1 MTAKLNVSALCMIM
15 AGVIASPALAF
26 DGNYGVQ
33 SAWDNPTANMAS
45 GSLKPGYAQLPWA
58 AGNVLPIKLRNGM
71 VTMVNLPAGEQIA
84 QAYVGDKGLFNIE
97 SAQGATTIMITP
109 LPENQGSDT
118 NMIVEGKS
126 GNKYIFYLR
135 SEPSNSS
142 EITYSQV
149 DITLDG
155 NARLPSATT
164 ATASSSVGGTSSLF
178 TAKKASTSTV
188 GVDGEDFGW
197 IKSMKIDP
205 SEFRFD
211 LDIFVPNPDDYVIA
225 PERVWRDRI
234 FTYIDFGDKVIAMTQ
249 RPVVSL
255 LVEGGESPV
264 GFRTD
269 GEDGRLLIVEAVGD
283 MVLRS
288 GQRIVCI
295 KKREKPFLISDT
307 ASVMALAEAN
317 VAQSMMS
324 GQSLNNI
331 AYTMDQNAI
340 NMAGVNY
347 TGTPVMIGNVANTG
361 AAGGYY
367 MPAGFSAAQYGTQQM
382 PTQTAPVSGTGTV
395 GVNMIPTERVT
406 AGSYLPQTGI
416 PLITSNQSGVAVE
429 LKADTS
435 VKALDNYWTS
445 LLAKFSGDGGQG
457 LLTPYKD
464 MVFFAVDEQGVGDLG
479 AGSTTARLYRLR
491 IGPLADIG
499 TAQSLCDRLTK
510 SNGVSCSVVRI
521 Q

>member
-1 MTAKLNVSALCMIM
+1 MTFAKAIKLNVSLICVGMALGLTNVNS
-15 AGVIASPALAF
+15 AVAYQA
-26 DGNYGVQ
+26 
-33 SAWDNPTANMAS
+33 AWDNPNANMTA
-45 GSLKPGYAQLPWA
+45 GSIKPGYAQLSWSK
-58 AGNVLPIKLRNGM
+58 GSTLPLKLRNGM
-71 VTMVNLPAGEQIA
+71 VTMVTLPNGEQISDII
-84 QAYVGDKGLFNIE
+84 VGDRDLFQVDAQKGTN
-97 SAQGATTIMITP
+97 TIFLTP
-109 LPENQGSDT
+109 AGSTMGGDT
-118 NMIVEGKS
+118 NMIVDGQS

-135 SEPSNSS
+135 AEPTNSS

-149 DITLDG
+149 DVVLDG
-155 NARLPSATT
+155 NAILPNANVSTTSGAGMKSIFNKPATT
-164 ATASSSVGGTSSLF
+164 SN
-178 TAKKASTSTV
+178 TV
-188 GVDGEDFGW
+188 GVDGEDYGW

-234 FTYIDFGDKVIAMTQ
+234 FTYIDFGDKVISMTQ

-295 KKREKPFLISDT
+295 KKREKPFLIADT

-331 AYTMDQNAI
+331 AYNMDMAAM
-340 NMAGVNY
+340 NMNVGNY
-347 TGTPVMIGNVANTG
+347 TASPTFVGNGSVAAATG
-361 AAGGYY
+361 AGYY
-367 MPAGFSAAQYGTQQM
+367 MPAGFTTDGTTGASTAM
-382 PTQTAPVSGTGTV
+382 TMVPTV
-395 GVNMIPTERVT
+395 RDT
-406 AGSYLPQTGI
+406 AGAYLPQTNI

-429 LKADTS
+429 LKSDPS
-435 VKALDNYWTS
+435 VKALNDYWTG
-445 LLAKFSGDGGQG
+445 LLAKFSGDDGAG

-464 MVFFAVDEQGVGDLG
+464 KVFFAVDEQGVGELG
-479 AGSTTARLYRLR
+479 AESTSARLYRLR
-491 IGPLADIG
+491 IGPLADID
-499 TAQSLCDRLTK
+499 TAQKLCDQLLK
-510 SNGVSCSVVRI
+510 FSGASCNVVRI

>member
-1 MTAKLNVSALCMIM
+1 MTLLNATKLNISVICMMAVFMMPAMSAGIQ
-15 AGVIASPALAF
+15 A
-26 DGNYGVQ
+26 
-33 SAWDNPTANMAS
+33 AWDNPTANMAS
-45 GSLKPGYAQLPWA
+45 GSIKPGYAQLAWST
-58 AGNVLPIKLRNGM
+58 GTVLPIKLRNGM
-71 VTMVNLPAGEQIA
+71 STMVNLPAGEQIEDIIMGN
-84 QAYVGDKGLFNIE
+84 QALFVVTNTAIGDNKFFIAPEG
-97 SAQGATTIMITP
+97 AVQG
-109 LPENQGSDT
+109 GDT
-118 NMIVEGKS
+118 NLIVMGKS

-135 SEPSNSS
+135 AEPSNSS

-149 DITLDG
+149 DVTLDG
-155 NARLPSATT
+155 NARLPVMSGG
-164 ATASSSVGGTSSLF
+164 ASGAGANMGSVF
-178 TAKKASTSTV
+178 KKASNTTSTV
-188 GVDGEDFGW
+188 GVDGEDYGW

-295 KKREKPFLISDT
+295 KKREKPFLIADT

-324 GQSLNNI
+324 NQSLNNL
-331 AYTMDQNAI
+331 AYTLDQNAI
-340 NMAGVNY
+340 NAAGVNN
-347 TGTPVMIGNVANTG
+347 TGTPVMIGNVANNG
-361 AAGGYY
+361 AAAGYY
-367 MPAGFSAAQYGTQQM
+367 VPAGFSTGA
-382 PTQTAPVSGTGTV
+382 TQTQIYGGTSGLT
-395 GVNMIPTERVT
+395 MMPTERIT
-406 AGSYLPQTGI
+406 AGSYLPQSNI

-435 VKALDNYWTS
+435 VKALNDYWTN
-445 LLAKFSGDGGQG
+445 LLAKFSGDSGQG
-457 LLTPYKD
+457 ILTPYKD
-464 MVFFAVDEQGVGDLG
+464 SVFFAVDEQGVGDLG
-479 AGSTTARLYRLR
+479 ADSSTARLYRLR
-491 IGPLADIG
+491 IGPMSDID
-499 TAQSLCDRLTK
+499 TAQKLCDQLLK
-510 SNGVSCSVVRI
+510 FSGASCSVVRI

>member
-1 MTAKLNVSALCMIM
+1 MTFSKAIKLNISILCLACVCAMPM
-15 AGVIASPALAF
+15 AFAAQ
-26 DGNYGVQ
+26 N
-33 SAWDNPTANMAS
+33 AWNNPNANMAS
-45 GSLKPGYAQLPWA
+45 GSSKPGYAQLSWSK
-58 AGNVLPIKLRNGM
+58 GTVLPIKLRSGM
-71 VTMVNLPAGEQIA
+71 VTMVTLPAGEQIEDGMF
-84 QAYVGDKGLFNIE
+84 GDDGLFKFEGTAGTNVMYLTPN
-97 SAQGATTIMITP
+97 SGVQG
-109 LPENQGSDT
+109 GDT
-118 NMIVEGKS
+118 NLIITGKS

-135 SEPSNSS
+135 AEPSNSS
-142 EITYSQV
+142 EVTYSQV
-149 DITLDG
+149 EIVMDG
-155 NARLPSATT
+155 NGGLPT
-164 ATASSSVGGTSSLF
+164 ATPTATPAGTMSSIFKKSAPTSN
-178 TAKKASTSTV
+178 TV
-188 GVDGEDFGW
+188 GVDGEDYGW

-234 FTYIDFGDKVIAMTQ
+234 FTYIDFGDKVISMTQ

-295 KKREKPFLISDT
+295 KKREKPFLIADT

-324 GQSLNNI
+324 GQSLNNM
-331 AYTMDQNAI
+331 AYGYDMAAI
-340 NMAGVNY
+340 NTAGVNN
-347 TGTPVMIGNVANTG
+347 TGTPVMIGDMSNNAT
-361 AAGGYY
+361 AGYY
-367 MPAGFSAAQYGTQQM
+367 MPAGFVAGQVYPQPTTTQA
-382 PTQTAPVSGTGTV
+382 TTSTGTV
-395 GVNMIPTERVT
+395 TMMPTERVT
-406 AGSYLPQTGI
+406 AGSYLPQSNI

-429 LKADTS
+429 LRSDTS
-435 VKALDNYWTS
+435 VKALDEYWAG
-445 LLAKFSGDGGQG
+445 LLAKFSGDNGQG

-464 MVFFAVDEQGVGDLG
+464 KVFFAVDEQGVGELG
-479 AGSTTARLYRLR
+479 SRASTARLYRLR
-491 IGPLADIG
+491 IGPMTDIDV
-499 TAQSLCDRLTK
+499 AQKLCDQLLKFSGT
-510 SNGVSCSVVRI
+510 SCSVVRI

>member
-1 MTAKLNVSALCMIM
+1 MGMSFRTALKLNISVFCVMALC
-15 AGVIASPALAF
+15 ASAHGVATGI
-26 DGNYGVQ
+26 NYGVQ
-33 SAWDNPTANMAS
+33 DAWDNPTANMAA
-45 GSLKPGYAQLPWA
+45 GSIKPGYAQLSWES
-58 AGNVLPIKLRNGM
+58 GSVLPIKLRNGM
-71 VTMVNLPAGEQIA
+71 VTMVSLPNGEQIA
-84 QAYVGDKGLFNIE
+84 DAVIGNQGLFTIE
-97 SAQGATTIMITP
+97 ANQGDRTMVISPTAS
-109 LPENQGSDT
+109 NQGSDT
-118 NMIVEGKS
+118 NLIVTGKS

-149 DITLDG
+149 DVVLDG
-155 NARLPSATT
+155 NATLPNATATT
-164 ATASSSVGGTSSLF
+164 TTTGGAASIF
-178 TAKKASTSTV
+178 KKAATKTGTV
-188 GVDGEDFGW
+188 GVDGEDYGW

-264 GFRTD
+264 SFRTD

-295 KKREKPFLISDT
+295 KKREKPFLIADT

-324 GQSLNNI
+324 GQSLNTI

-340 NMAGVNY
+340 NAAGLNY
-347 TGTPVMIGNVANTG
+347 TGSPTYVSNANSVA
-361 AAGGYY
+361 ASGYY
-367 MPAGFSAAQYGTQQM
+367 MPAGTTTTNVTMPVASSGTAGVTMM
-382 PTQTAPVSGTGTV
+382 PTQ
-395 GVNMIPTERVT
+395 RLT
-406 AGSYLPQTGI
+406 AGSYLPQTNI

-429 LKADTS
+429 LKSDTS
-435 VKALDNYWTS
+435 VKALDDYWTG
-445 LLAKFSGDGGQG
+445 LLAKFSGDDGVG

-464 MVFFAVDEQGVGDLG
+464 KVFFAVDEQGVGDLG
-479 AGSTTARLYRLR
+479 STSHTARLYRLR
-491 IGPLADIG
+491 IGPMSDID
-499 TAQSLCDRLTK
+499 TAQKLCDQLLK
-510 SNGVSCSVVRI
+510 FSGASCNVVRI

>member
-1 MTAKLNVSALCMIM
+1 MTVLKNISMLCFGLLLAL
-15 AGVIASPALAF
+15 PAYAA
-26 DGNYGVQ
+26 DYGIQ
-33 SAWDNPTANMAS
+33 AAWDNPTANMAS
-45 GSLKPGYAQLPWA
+45 GSTKPGYAQLAWS
-58 AGNVLPIKLRNGM
+58 AGSVLPIKLRNGM
-71 VTMVNLPAGEQIA
+71 VTMLTLPNGEQIA
-84 QAYVGDKGLFNIE
+84 DAVIGNQELFDISATQGDRTMFISPVADN
-97 SAQGATTIMITP
+97 M
-109 LPENQGSDT
+109 GSDT
-118 NMIVEGKS
+118 NMIVTGKS

-149 DITLDG
+149 DVVLDG
-155 NARLPSATT
+155 SGALPNVGNSG
-164 ATASSSVGGTSSLF
+164 TASGG
-178 TAKKASTSTV
+178 AKSIFQKAAPASNVV
-188 GVDGEDFGW
+188 GVDGEDYGW

-234 FTYIDFGDKVIAMTQ
+234 FTYIDFGDKVISMTQ

-295 KKREKPFLISDT
+295 KKREKPFLIADT

-317 VAQSMMS
+317 VAQSMLS

-331 AYTMDQNAI
+331 AYTAD
-340 NMAGVNY
+340 MAAMSMGTSY
-347 TGTPVMIGNVANTG
+347 TGTPMFMGNTATVNPVTG
-361 AAGGYY
+361 AGYY
-367 MPAGFSAAQYGTQQM
+367 MPAGYGM
-382 PTQTAPVSGTGTV
+382 PQSMPGTSGG
-395 GVNMIPTERVT
+395 GVNMMPSERNT
-406 AGSYLPQTGI
+406 AGAYLPQSNI
-416 PLITSNQSGVAVE
+416 PLISSNQSGVAVE
-429 LKADTS
+429 LKSDTN
-435 VKALDNYWTS
+435 VKALEDYWTG
-445 LLAKFSGDGGQG
+445 LLAKFSGDEGQG
-457 LLTPYKD
+457 LLAPYKD
-464 MVFFAVDEQGVGDLG
+464 KVFFAVDAQGVGDLG
-479 AGSTTARLYRLR
+479 SDSTSARLYRLR
-491 IGPLADIG
+491 IGPMADID
-499 TAQSLCDRLTK
+499 TAQTLCDKLLK
-510 SNGVSCSVVRI
+510 FNGNSCSVVRI